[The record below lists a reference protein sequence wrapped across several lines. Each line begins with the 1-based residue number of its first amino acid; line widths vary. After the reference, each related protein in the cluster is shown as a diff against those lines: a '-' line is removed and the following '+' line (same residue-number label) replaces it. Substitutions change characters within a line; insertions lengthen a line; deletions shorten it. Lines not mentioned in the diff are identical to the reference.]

1 LHKIENNIFY
11 IFIIFIVYIFGYEPV
26 DRKKF
31 TDGLQVAHHWRRVS
45 VAFKSTEISV
55 PIPEYL
61 TDYKPIRAIRFVVPS
76 RCAEIAM
83 NSCASAANV

>member
-1 LHKIENNIFY
+1 
-11 IFIIFIVYIFGYEPV
+11 VGQ
-26 DRKKF
+26 KKF

-55 PIPEYL
+55 PIPESL
-61 TDYKPIRAIRFVVPS
+61 TDYEPCAIRFVVPS
-76 RCAEIAM
+76 RCAEIAT